1 MNYLIK
7 LSKRS
12 YYNIFFSIQVKNGKR
27 IWQGIKQ
34 IVQIN
39 PQVNQLISKI
49 VSENCEITDPKA
61 IANAFNNYFANK
73 GANLASSIPSASK
86 TGNEFMPPPIC
97 DSLFLCKV
105 TADER
110 ISTWASPFLNYINDF
125 HNCSELLDFHLFADD
140 ANLSSKHKDINILE
154 SEINSELANLH
165 IWLSANKLSLNIEK
179 SNFVI
184 FSHAVVNFTC
194 SFEVKAH
201 AIHKN
206 RAQTKSQQQRIE
218 LVSQI
223 NQSYIFIN
231 DLQKTLDQR

>member
-1 MNYLIK
+1 MNHLIK

-12 YYNIFFSIQVKNGKR
+12 YYNNFFSIQVKNGKR

-105 TADER
+105 TADE
-110 ISTWASPFLNYINDF
+110 IQLEIAKLQLVKLWGLLVFLF
-125 HNCSELLDFHLFADD
+125 QFQKS
-140 ANLSSKHKDINILE
+140 
-154 SEINSELANLH
+154 
-165 IWLSANKLSLNIEK
+165 LSLN
-179 SNFVI
+179 
-184 FSHAVVNFTC
+184 
-194 SFEVKAH
+194 
-201 AIHKN
+201 
-206 RAQTKSQQQRIE
+206 
-218 LVSQI
+218 
-223 NQSYIFIN
+223 
-231 DLQKTLDQR
+231 